1 MINIGTLEL
10 ADAYVGSTPIEKA
23 YIGSTLV
30 WEKNSLPYDAQVEW
44 IATDGEAY
52 IDTGLKPTN
61 ATRFEIIMDIPTLS
75 QSVWMWGAR
84 NGYASGQCAV
94 LWDKDNGRWDWRFG
108 NKTLITTSTQ
118 SANRYLFDNH
128 TSGSARQLYIKYNE
142 TTLSLVAANN
152 SFTCNYNFF
161 IFAMNVNGTAS
172 MGMTPSGITCVSAK
186 FWSGTTL
193 VRDYIPVRKDGVGYL
208 YDNVSGEFYGNAS
221 SVGVFTYGNDVT

>member
-1 MINIGTLEL
+1 MIKVGATEIGGI
-10 ADAYVGSTPIEKA
+10 AVGSASIEKA

-30 WEKNSLPYDAQVEW
+30 WEKSSLPYDAQVEW

-52 IDTGLKPTN
+52 IDIGLKPTN
-61 ATRFEIIMDIPTLS
+61 TTRFEIIMDIPTLS
-75 QSVWMWGAR
+75 QDVWLWGAR
-84 NGYASGQCAV
+84 NSGSAGQCAV
-94 LWDKDNGRWDWRFG
+94 LWDKKYDRWDWRFG
-108 NKTLITTSTQ
+108 SKTLTVTSAQ

-128 TSGSARQLYIKYNE
+128 TSGSARQLYIKYDE

-152 SFTCNYNFF
+152 SFTCNYNFL
-161 IFAMNVNGTAS
+161 IFALNVSGTAS
-172 MGMTPSGITCVSAK
+172 MGMTPPGITCVSAK

-221 SVGVFTYGNDVT
+221 SVGAFTYGNDVT